1 MLEQARTVAAEAHA
15 TQLDKLGRNYV
26 DAHLHPI
33 AEAAAVFGTEAE
45 AVGWLHDILEDTG
58 TTAHELR
65 EHGFLD
71 RVVAAVESVTKGP
84 RGEPYDALISR
95 ACAHPLGRLV
105 KLVDNAWN
113 ITCNPD
119 LAQHDPA
126 KARDLMADKYV
137 PARARIL
144 EACGFTVDSPEVLQM
159 QTILDQHLARL
170 QSTADPETRVP

>member
-1 MLEQARTVAAEAHA
+1 MLDQARRAAEAAHA
-15 TQLDKLGRNYV
+15 SQVDKLGRNYV

-113 ITCNPD
+113 ITCNPG
-119 LAQHDPA
+119 LAERDPA
-126 KARDLMADKYV
+126 KAARLMADKYV
-137 PARARIL
+137 PARTRLLA
-144 EACGFTVDSPEVLQM
+144 ACGLTADSREVLQV
-159 QTILDQHLARL
+159 QTILDHHLARL
-170 QSTADPETRVP
+170 HTNG